1 MPNLFALQAPGN
13 CGKSSTL
20 IYLYQALQIKYPVAN
35 IQSNHSKTR
44 DISVIMRGVKG
55 WIVGIESQGDPNSR
69 LLQSLSAFVAAKC
82 DIIYCTCRTSGMT
95 VGWVNSL
102 SPPYNVHFVM
112 QNRVANNQGASNSNT
127 AALLMRM
134 AGI

>member
-1 MPNLFALQAPGN
+1 MPKLFAFQGPRN
-13 CGKSSTL
+13 CGKSATL
-20 IYLYQALQIKYPVAN
+20 IHLPQILQTKYPISDCQAF
-35 IQSNHSKTR
+35 HSGTR
-44 DISVIMRGVKG
+44 DITVIMQGVNG
-55 WIVGIESQGDPNSR
+55 CAVGIESRGDPNSR
-69 LLQSLSAFVAAKC
+69 LQRSLSLFVAAKC
-82 DIIYCTCRTSGMT
+82 DIIFCACRTSGMT

-112 QNRVANNQGASNSNT
+112 QNRVANNQGASNSNA